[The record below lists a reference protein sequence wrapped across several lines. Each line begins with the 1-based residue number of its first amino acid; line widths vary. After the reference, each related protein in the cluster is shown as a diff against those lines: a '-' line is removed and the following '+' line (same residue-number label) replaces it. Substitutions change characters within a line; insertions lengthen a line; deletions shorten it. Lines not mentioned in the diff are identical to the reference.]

1 MSLKHMKFK
10 KLRKELQ
17 YWLSE
22 SEYVSEVLKEWHH
35 SFEDYQREYCEEHD
49 INLEELNANNTEKV
63 DTIMTNAVGPAKP
76 AVDFKAVK
84 QDKQIKNLYKQLARK
99 LHPDVGGDE
108 EEFKK
113 ITTALSENNFE
124 KLLDMCDEHAI
135 LIEID
140 DELVKLIKKQIKD
153 TKKKINKDKSTYS
166 WSLYNCEDNK
176 ACKEKVMKNFLKHL
190 FNYKGKNV

>member
-1 MSLKHMKFK
+1 MKFK

-22 SEYVSEVLKEWHH
+22 AEYVKEVLKEWHH
-35 SFEDYQREYCEEHD
+35 TFEDYQREFCIEHD
-49 INLEELNANNTEKV
+49 INLAELNTNNSEKV
-63 DTIMTNAVGPAKP
+63 DKIMVNAVGPVKP
-76 AVDFKAVK
+76 TVDFKAVK

-140 DELVKLIKKQIKD
+140 DELIKLIKKQIKD

-176 ACKEKVMKNFLKHL
+176 ECKEKVMKNFLKHL

>member
-1 MSLKHMKFK
+1 MKFK

-22 SEYVSEVLKEWHH
+22 AEYVKEVLKEWHH
-35 SFEDYQREYCEEHD
+35 TFEDYQREYCTEHD
-49 INLEELNANNTEKV
+49 INLTELNTDNSEKV
-63 DTIMTNAVGPAKP
+63 DKIMSTAVGPVKP
-76 AVDFKAVK
+76 TVDFKAVK

-113 ITTALSENNFE
+113 VTSALSENNFE
-124 KLLDMCDEHAI
+124 KLLDLCDEHAI

-140 DELVKLIKKQIKD
+140 DELMKLIKKQIKD

-190 FNYKGKNV
+190 FNYKGKDV

>member
-1 MSLKHMKFK
+1 MKFK

-22 SEYVSEVLKEWHH
+22 AEYVKEVLKEWHH
-35 SFEDYQREYCEEHD
+35 TFEDYQREYCIEHD
-49 INLEELNANNTEKV
+49 INLEELNSNNTEKV

-124 KLLDMCDEHAI
+124 KLLDMCDEHDI

-140 DELVKLIKKQIKD
+140 DELMKLIKKQIKD

>member
-1 MSLKHMKFK
+1 MKFK

-22 SEYVSEVLKEWHH
+22 AEYVKEVLKEWHH
-35 SFEDYQREYCEEHD
+35 TFEDYQREYCIEHD
-49 INLEELNANNTEKV
+49 INLAELNSNNSEKV
-63 DTIMTNAVGPAKP
+63 DKIMVNAVGPVKP
-76 AVDFKAVK
+76 TVDFKAVK

-124 KLLDMCDEHAI
+124 KLLDMCDEHDI

-140 DELVKLIKKQIKD
+140 DELMKAYQKTDKRYKKE
-153 TKKKINKDKSTYS
+153 NKQ
-166 WSLYNCEDNK
+166 
-176 ACKEKVMKNFLKHL
+176 
-190 FNYKGKNV
+190 G